1 MKTLIFIISIL
12 AFTYSVSA
20 QSNCPNVSVSGP
32 PNIIAMG
39 EQHTFTANLDKEAAK
54 YQVKYFWT
62 ISGGQIIEG
71 QGTNILKAI
80 QKPDDFGKTLTAIVE
95 IKGLPQGCSNT
106 ASASGEIIDPPP
118 CPAISVTGPN
128 SITPIGDSMTFTAN
142 VSNDSYR
149 KFSFEWTVSA
159 GTITKGQGTSTIIVA
174 TNADAAGQT
183 ITASVKVSALPQ
195 NCLNESSESG
205 EVAAKPPQII
215 WDPKVDDYVKITWRD
230 EIVRLESIANELVNN
245 DKSMAYFIVNTN
257 EKSYSQMLKIR
268 EVKIR
273 KYLFEKY
280 KISKKRIRLVCGGKG
295 NYRTTVWIIPIDAMP
310 PQ

>member
-12 AFTYSVSA
+12 AFVFSVSA

-62 ISGGQIIEG
+62 ISGGQIVEG

-80 QKPDDFGKTLTAIVE
+80 QKPDDFGKTLTATVE
-95 IKGLPQGCSNT
+95 IKGLPQGCLNI

-128 SITPIGDSMTFTAN
+128 SLTPIGDSMTFTAN
-142 VSNDSYR
+142 LGYDSY

-159 GTITKGQGTSTIIVA
+159 GTITKGQGTSTITVA
-174 TNADAAGQT
+174 TNSDVAGQT
-183 ITASVKVSALPQ
+183 ITASVKISGLVEGCKNKAIQ
-195 NCLNESSESG
+195 SG
-205 EVAAKPPQII
+205 EVEQQLPRCILPRIDEYGKLS
-215 WDPKVDDYVKITWRD
+215 WRD
-230 EIVRLESIANELVNN
+230 ERIRLETVANELVNDN
-245 DKSMAYFIVNTN
+245 KKMAYFIVNTN
-257 EKSYSQMLKIR
+257 EKRYSQMLKIR
-268 EVKIR
+268 EAKIR
-273 KYLFEKY
+273 KYLFEKH
-280 KISKKRIRLVCGGKG
+280 KISKERIRLVYGGKG
-295 NYRTTVWIIPIDAMP
+295 NYRTTVWITPIDAVP